1 MKLRRFNLTVA
12 MLHERVKKKKEV
24 RGKKHKKRRTVKCAK
39 RITFRDVVFPES
51 KHAGGGVSS
60 VKKKKTGVTLAFA

>member
-12 MLHERVKKKKEV
+12 MLHERVKKKKKEEV
-24 RGKKHKKRRTVKCAK
+24 RGKKHKKRQTVKCAK
-39 RITFRDVVFPES
+39 RITFGDVVFPES

-60 VKKKKTGVTLAFA
+60 VKKKKPV